1 MKNEVVCVVGW
12 IALAP
17 LFRASLYFPERIPRM
32 CYAKNLL
39 ATFFHLLLEQRT
51 AFVGIFYV
59 QSLNLKQILLRSVGH
74 FPRNYIFLRI
84 KNIFTIWTKYR
95 KRFIGMRDFL
105 SQSDVKYLLRTLQIV
120 FIYQNKKMIEKN
132 IIIRRLLLSK
142 LLSMIRQILN

>member
-1 MKNEVVCVVGW
+1 
-12 IALAP
+12 
-17 LFRASLYFPERIPRM
+17 M

-84 KNIFTIWTKYR
+84 KNIFTICTKYR

-120 FIYQNKKMIEKN
+120 FIYQNKKMIERN

-142 LLSMIRQILN
+142 LLSMIWQILN